1 MSHEPIA
8 IVGSGCRFPGESS
21 SPSKL
26 WDLLRHPRDVS
37 SKIDRFAAASFY
49 HKNGH
54 YHGASN
60 VLDAYLLSEDTRL
73 FDAQLFNIQGG
84 EAASMDPQQRLLI
97 EVVYEALELAG
108 LNMEELSGTD
118 TGVYVGVM
126 CNDFSQLTY
135 SDLDNIPKYAAT
147 GTALSILSN
156 RLSYFFNWKGPS
168 MTIDTAC
175 SSSLIA
181 VHQAVQL
188 LRSGQSRVAVA
199 AGSNLIFSPSE
210 YTPSTSVIESM
221 YRVRF
226 TDSFLFY
233 LANFIAESNLNMLS
247 PTGRSRMWDNSAD
260 GYARGEG
267 VGCVILKRLSDAIAD
282 GDDIECII
290 RETGVNQDG
299 RTPGITMPSSE
310 SQAEL
315 IRQTYARAGLNPL
328 LETDRCQ
335 YFEAHGTG
343 TKAGDPQEASAIHKA
358 FASEKEA
365 TDDQTLYVG
374 SIKTVIGHT
383 EGTAGIAGL
392 LKASLSIQNSIIPA
406 NMLFNELNPA
416 IEPYYGFLQIPTTA
430 KPWPK
435 LPPGVPRRASVNSF
449 GMQALFTLILPEF

>member
-1 MSHEPIA
+1 MYTLPSDQCFENHRITEAFTVHVDIIYQDIYSTSSVAHVQHEQKPTNMSQEPIA

-26 WDLLRHPRDVS
+26 WNLLRHPRDVS

-108 LNMEELSGTD
+108 LNMEDLSGTD

-210 YTPSTSVIESM
+210 YCPSTSVTETI
-221 YRVRF
+221 YH
-226 TDSFLFY
+226 
-233 LANFIAESNLNMLS
+233 
-247 PTGRSRMWDNSAD
+247 
-260 GYARGEG
+260 
-267 VGCVILKRLSDAIAD
+267 IL
-282 GDDIECII
+282 
-290 RETGVNQDG
+290 
-299 RTPGITMPSSE
+299 
-310 SQAEL
+310 
-315 IRQTYARAGLNPL
+315 Y
-328 LETDRCQ
+328 
-335 YFEAHGTG
+335 
-343 TKAGDPQEASAIHKA
+343 
-358 FASEKEA
+358 
-365 TDDQTLYVG
+365 
-374 SIKTVIGHT
+374 
-383 EGTAGIAGL
+383 
-392 LKASLSIQNSIIPA
+392 
-406 NMLFNELNPA
+406 
-416 IEPYYGFLQIPTTA
+416 
-430 KPWPK
+430 
-435 LPPGVPRRASVNSF
+435 
-449 GMQALFTLILPEF
+449 